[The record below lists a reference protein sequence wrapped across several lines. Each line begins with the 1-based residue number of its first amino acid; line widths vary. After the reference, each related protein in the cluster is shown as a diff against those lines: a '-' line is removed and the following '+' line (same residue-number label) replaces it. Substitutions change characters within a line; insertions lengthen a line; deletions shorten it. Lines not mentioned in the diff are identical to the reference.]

1 MDLDEQHWNGRNVL
15 VTGGAGFIGSHLVER
30 LLSYGA
36 KVRVLARYNSESSVG
51 HLAPLVD
58 VWEKQLDIRLGTVT
72 DPSFVRH
79 CVEGMDTVFHLAAL
93 IGIPYSYVAPGHYVD
108 TNVSGT
114 LNVLEACRSEGVGR
128 VVHTSTSECFG
139 SAQYV
144 PMDELHP
151 IVTQS
156 PYSASK
162 AAGDHLALS
171 YHRSFDVPVVTL
183 RPFNTFGPRQSQRAV
198 IPTIIAQL
206 LNGPRVEIG
215 DLRPIRDLNPVS
227 NTVDGFLLCGSST
240 GIEGDLFVIGTG
252 EGHAVGDVLRTVATL
267 LHIEPEIVQTAER
280 IRPEASEVDRLVC
293 NFERAR
299 KILGYE
305 PRMSFTDGL
314 QASIAYMQQ
323 LPRTRLGYAI

>member
-1 MDLDEQHWNGRNVL
+1 MQFDEQHWNGRSVL

-36 KVRVLARYNSESSVG
+36 NVRVLARYNSESSVG
-51 HLAPLVD
+51 HLTPIVD
-58 VWEKQLDIRLGTVT
+58 NWGKKLDIRLGTVT
-72 DPSFVRH
+72 DSSFVRH
-79 CVEGMDTVFHLAAL
+79 CIVGVDTVFHLAAL

-114 LNVLEACRSEGVGR
+114 LNVLEACRSEGVR
-128 VVHTSTSECFG
+128 RLVHTSTSECFG

-162 AAGDHLALS
+162 AAGDHLALA
-171 YHRSFDVPVVTL
+171 YHRSFNLPVVTL

-206 LNGPRVEIG
+206 VQGRRVEIG

-227 NTVDGFLLCGSST
+227 NTVDGFLLCGSTAS
-240 GIEGDLFVIGTG
+240 IEGDLFVIGTG
-252 EGHAVGDVLRTVATL
+252 EGHSVGEVLQTVARIL
-267 LHIEPEIVQTAER
+267 DIEPEIVQTAER
-280 IRPEASEVDRLVC
+280 IRPEASEVDRLIC
-293 NFERAR
+293 NFGRAR

-305 PRMSFTDGL
+305 PRMSFSDGL
-314 QASIAYMQQ
+314 RASITYMQQ
-323 LPRTRLGYAI
+323 SPRPSLTYAI